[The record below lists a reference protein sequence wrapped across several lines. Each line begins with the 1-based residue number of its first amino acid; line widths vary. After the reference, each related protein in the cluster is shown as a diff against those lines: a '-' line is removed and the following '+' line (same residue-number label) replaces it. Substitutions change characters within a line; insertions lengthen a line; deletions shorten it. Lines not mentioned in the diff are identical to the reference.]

1 MARFQVE
8 KPFQTKEEF
17 VFETLREAILHL
29 RLAPGEKLVVD
40 HLSAELNVSPIP
52 VRSALQRLEAEGLVR
67 ITPFAGAEVIEI
79 TPQEV
84 AEVFAILEAL
94 ERVAFEA
101 ASQSG
106 NPQALARLEDILGRM
121 GEAADHEDYE
131 SWSVLNRAFHLGV
144 VGMSGN
150 KLLADF
156 TRRAFDRWDRLRRFF
171 FPKGMQVRVL
181 HAQSEHIRMVELLKS
196 GDAKNLRTLVA
207 EHNRT
212 AREAY
217 CIPQS

>member
-17 VFETLREAILHL
+17 IFETLREAILRL
-29 RLAPGEKLVVD
+29 NLAPGEKLVVD
-40 HLSAELNVSPIP
+40 HLSTELGVSPIP

-67 ITPFAGAEVIEI
+67 IIPFAGAVVMEI
-79 TPQEV
+79 TPQEI

-101 ASQSG
+101 AAQSI
-106 NPQALARLEDILGRM
+106 NLQALARLEEILGQM
-121 GEAADHEDYE
+121 EGAASHQDYE
-131 SWSVLNRAFHLGV
+131 RWSELNRAFHLWV
-144 VGMSGN
+144 VDMSGK

-156 TRRAFDRWDRLRRFF
+156 TRRAFDRWDRLRRYF
-171 FPKGMQVRVL
+171 FPGGMPARVVQAQAE
-181 HAQSEHIRMVELLKS
+181 HARMIELLQK
-196 GDAKNLRTLVA
+196 GDTQGLMSLVA
-207 EHNRT
+207 EHNRA

-217 CIPQS
+217 HLP